1 MPKSTQSSRTASRKT
16 SLFARL
22 GGEAALRGVVD
33 EFYANV
39 LRDPKLE
46 GFFEGVNVG
55 WLKDSQFAFLAQALG
70 GPKKYTGRDME
81 AAHGRLQIR
90 QEDFDLVAGH
100 FVGALDALDVDDQL
114 AAEVVALIAPLAAEI
129 VNFEGPR
136 SIEEDA
142 ALLYS
147 MTESAPVNIMC
158 ADRDGTIQYLN
169 RRSIETLRGIE
180 HLLPVKVDEIRGGSM
195 DVFHEDPAHQRKLIR
210 DDSNLPMEARIE
222 LGEETLQLV
231 VNPMYSSSGE
241 YVGPMVT
248 WEVITEKLRRE
259 DEIAQVRSMVENAP
273 VNIMSADREGT
284 INFLNP
290 KSVETLRS
298 LAHVLPVPPE
308 KVLGGSMDVFHQNPA
323 YQRDIIKDDSRL
335 PLEARIE
342 LGGETLD
349 LLVTAMYDAK
359 GTYLGPMVTWSVITE
374 KLAQERALSE
384 AQEREREAAE
394 ELRSKVDAILEVVEA
409 AADGDLTREVPVQGE
424 DAVGRMGAGLSRL
437 LSTLRESIQQIAANS
452 QTLASAS
459 EELSAVSQEM
469 SASSEETS
477 TQAQVVANASKEV
490 SENVQTVAAGTEELS
505 ASIEEISKS
514 AQTAAQ
520 IAREA
525 VEAANQTNKT
535 ISKLG
540 ESSEEIGA
548 VIKVITSIA
557 QQTNLLAL
565 NATIEAARAGEAG
578 KSFAVVA
585 NEVKELA
592 KETAN
597 ATEDISS
604 KIVAIQGDTKESVQA
619 IENIS
624 QIISTINDTQN
635 SIASAVEEQAATTG
649 DMARNVNNANTST
662 NAIVTNIEGVA
673 GAADETSRG
682 AAGVRTAASEL
693 AEMASKLEELV
704 GRFKF

>member
-1 MPKSTQSSRTASRKT
+1 MPKSTQSSRTATRQKP
-16 SLFARL
+16 LFTRL
-22 GGEAALRGVVD
+22 GGEAALRGVID
-33 EFYANV
+33 EFYSNV
-39 LRDPKLE
+39 LVDPQLE
-46 GFFEGVNVG
+46 SFFDGVNVD
-55 WLKDSQFAFLAQALG
+55 WLKASQFAFLAQALG
-70 GPKKYTGRDME
+70 GPAKYSGRDMGT
-81 AAHGRLQIR
+81 AHGRLQIR

-100 FVGALDALDVDDQL
+100 LVGALDALEVDDEL

-129 VNFEGPR
+129 VNFDGPR

-142 ALLYS
+142 ALLHS

-158 ADRDGTIQYLN
+158 ADREGTIQYLN
-169 RRSIETLRGIE
+169 KKSIETLRSIE
-180 HLLPVKVDEIRGGSM
+180 NLLPVKVDDIRGGSM
-195 DVFHEDPAHQRKLIR
+195 DVFHVDPSHQRKLIA
-210 DDSNLPMEARIE
+210 DDSSLPLQTKIK
-222 LGEETLQLV
+222 LGEETLELV
-231 VNPMYSSSGE
+231 VNPMYSSTGE

-248 WEVITEKLRRE
+248 WEVITEKLQRE
-259 DEIAQVRSMVENAP
+259 NQIAQVRSMVENAP
-273 VNIMSADREGT
+273 VNIMCADTEGT
-284 INFLNP
+284 INFVNP
-290 KSVETLRS
+290 KSVETLKE
-298 LAHVLPVPPE
+298 LEHVLPIPVD
-308 KVLGGSMDVFHQNPA
+308 KVLGGSMDVFHKAPSH
-323 YQRDIIKDDSRL
+323 QRGLIKDDSKM
-335 PLEARIE
+335 PIHSQIE
-342 LGGETLD
+342 IGGETLD
-349 LLVTAMYDAK
+349 LLVTAMYDAQ
-359 GTYLGPMVTWSVITE
+359 GAYLGPMVTWSVITE
-374 KLAQERALSE
+374 KLAQEAALAE
-384 AQEREREAAE
+384 AQERERAAAE
-394 ELRSKVDAILEVVEA
+394 ELRTKVDSILEVVEA

-424 DAVGRMGAGLSRL
+424 DAVGRMGVGLSRL
-437 LSTLRESIQQIAANS
+437 LATLRESIQQIAANS

-477 TQAQVVANASKEV
+477 TQAQVVATASKEV
-490 SENVQTVAAGTEELS
+490 NENIQTVAAGTEELS
-505 ASIEEISKS
+505 ASIDEISKS
-514 AQTAAQ
+514 AQTAAE

-525 VEAANQTNKT
+525 VEAANTTNGT
-535 ISKLG
+535 ITKLG

-592 KETAN
+592 KETAS

-604 KIVAIQGDTKESVQA
+604 KIVAIQSDTKDSVQA

-624 QIISTINDTQN
+624 EIIGTINDTQN

-649 DMARNVNNANTST
+649 DMARNVNNANSST
-662 NAIVTNIEGVA
+662 DSIVTNIEGVA

-682 AAGVRTAASEL
+682 AAGVRTASGEL

-704 GRFKF
+704 SRYTF

>member
-1 MPKSTQSSRTASRKT
+1 MPKSTQSSRAATRQKP
-16 SLFARL
+16 LFTRL
-22 GGEAALRGVVD
+22 GGEAALRGVID
-33 EFYANV
+33 EFYSNV
-39 LRDPKLE
+39 LVDPQLE
-46 GFFEGVNVG
+46 SFFDGVNVD
-55 WLKDSQFAFLAQALG
+55 WLKESQFAFLAQALG
-70 GPKKYTGRDME
+70 GPARYSGRDMGT
-81 AAHGRLQIR
+81 AHGRLQIR

-100 FVGALDALDVDDQL
+100 LVGALDALEVDDEL

-129 VNFEGPR
+129 VNFDGPR

-142 ALLYS
+142 ALLHS

-158 ADRDGTIQYLN
+158 ADREGTIQYLN
-169 RRSIETLRGIE
+169 KKSIETLRSIE
-180 HLLPVKVDEIRGGSM
+180 NLLPVKVDDIRGGSM
-195 DVFHEDPAHQRKLIR
+195 DVFHVDPSHQRKLIA
-210 DDSNLPMEARIE
+210 DDSSLPLQTNIK
-222 LGEETLQLV
+222 LGEETLELV
-231 VNPMYSSSGE
+231 VNPMYSSTGE

-248 WEVITEKLRRE
+248 WEVITEKLQRE
-259 DEIAQVRSMVENAP
+259 NQIAQVRSMVENAP
-273 VNIMSADREGT
+273 VNIMCADTEGT
-284 INFLNP
+284 INFVNP
-290 KSVETLRS
+290 KSVETLKE
-298 LAHVLPVPPE
+298 LEHVLPIPVD
-308 KVLGGSMDVFHQNPA
+308 KVLGGSMDVFHKAPSH
-323 YQRDIIKDDSRL
+323 QRGLIKDDSKM
-335 PLEARIE
+335 PIHSQIE
-342 LGGETLD
+342 IGGETLD
-349 LLVTAMYDAK
+349 LLVTAMYDAQ
-359 GTYLGPMVTWSVITE
+359 GTYLGPMVTWSVITQ
-374 KLAQERALSE
+374 KLAQEAALAE

-394 ELRSKVDAILEVVEA
+394 ELRTKVDSILEVVEA

-424 DAVGRMGAGLSRL
+424 DAVGRMGVGLTRL
-437 LSTLRESIQQIAANS
+437 LVTLRESIQQIAANS

-477 TQAQVVANASKEV
+477 TQAQVVATASKEV
-490 SENVQTVAAGTEELS
+490 NENIQTVAAGTEELS
-505 ASIEEISKS
+505 ASIDEISKS
-514 AQTAAQ
+514 AQTAAE

-525 VEAANQTNKT
+525 VEAANTTNGT
-535 ISKLG
+535 ITKLG

-592 KETAN
+592 KETAS

-604 KIVAIQGDTKESVQA
+604 KIVAIQSDTKDSVQA

-624 QIISTINDTQN
+624 EIIGTINDTQN

-649 DMARNVNNANTST
+649 DMARNVNNANSST
-662 NAIVTNIEGVA
+662 DSIVTNIEGVA

-682 AAGVRTAASEL
+682 AAGVRTASGEL

-704 GRFKF
+704 SRYTF

>member
-1 MPKSTQSSRTASRKT
+1 MPKSTPTSRTTTRKKT
-16 SLFARL
+16 LFSRL
-22 GGEAALRGVVD
+22 GGEEALRAVVA
-33 EFYANV
+33 EFYSN
-39 LRDPKLE
+39 LLKDPELQ
-46 GFFEGVNVG
+46 GFFEGVNLE
-55 WLKDSQFAFLAQALG
+55 WLQESQVAFLSQALG

-81 AAHGRLQIR
+81 AAHQRLEIR
-90 QEDFDLVAGH
+90 QADFDLVAGH
-100 FVGALDALDVDDQL
+100 FVGALDAFDIDDQL
-114 AAEVVALIAPLAAEI
+114 MAEVVAVIAPLAAEI
-129 VNFEGPR
+129 VNCEGPR

-142 ALLYS
+142 ALLFS
-147 MTESAPVNIMC
+147 MTESAPINIMC
-158 ADRDGTIQYLN
+158 ADREGTIQYLN
-169 RRSIETLRGIE
+169 KKSLETLEGIK
-180 HLLPVKVDEIRGGSM
+180 HLLPVAVEEIRGGSM
-195 DVFHEDPAHQRKLIR
+195 DVFHEDPAHQRELIK
-210 DDSNLPMEARIE
+210 DDTHLPMEANIS
-222 LGEETLQLV
+222 LGEEKLQLV

-248 WEVITEKLRRE
+248 WEVITEKIKRE
-259 DEIAQVRSMVENAP
+259 NEIAQVRSMIENAP
-273 VNIMSADREGT
+273 VNIMCADREGT
-284 INFLNP
+284 IQFMNP
-290 KSVETLRS
+290 KSLETLKS

-308 KVLGGSMDVFHQNPA
+308 KVLGGSMDVFHQNPSH
-323 YQRDIIKDDSRL
+323 QRSLIKDDSRL
-335 PLEARIE
+335 PMHSEIKIAD
-342 LGGETLD
+342 ETLD
-349 LLVTAMYDAK
+349 LLVTAMYDAG

-374 KLAQERALSE
+374 KLAQEAALAE
-384 AQEREREAAE
+384 AQERERQAAE
-394 ELRSKVDAILEVVEA
+394 ELRGKVDAILEVVEA
-409 AADGDLTREVPVQGE
+409 AADGDLTREVPVMGD
-424 DAVGRMGAGLSRL
+424 DAVGRMGAGLARL
-437 LSTLRESIQQIAANS
+437 LGTLRESIEQIAQNS

-525 VEAANQTNKT
+525 VEAANQTNRT

-682 AAGVRTAASEL
+682 AAGVRTASSEL
-693 AEMASKLEELV
+693 AEMASKLEALV
-704 GRFKF
+704 SRFKF